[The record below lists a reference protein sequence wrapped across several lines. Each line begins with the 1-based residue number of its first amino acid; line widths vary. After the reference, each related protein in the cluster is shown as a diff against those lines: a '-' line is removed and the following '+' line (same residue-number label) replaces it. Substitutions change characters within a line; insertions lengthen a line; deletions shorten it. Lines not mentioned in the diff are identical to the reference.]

1 MIRIQ
6 ACRIRRVA
14 SGLVF
19 GDRGDKRTP
28 SRSAPPPHL
37 VKRNRRGGVIPHY
50 IFATARNGLS
60 IYTISTSVRSCS
72 RSSLR

>member
-1 MIRIQ
+1 MHKR
-6 ACRIRRVA
+6 AESV
-14 SGLVF
+14 GLDVF
-19 GDRGDKRTP
+19 GDRGDRTTTP
-28 SRSAPPPHL
+28 SRSASPPHL

-60 IYTISTSVRSCS
+60 IYTARSSARSCS